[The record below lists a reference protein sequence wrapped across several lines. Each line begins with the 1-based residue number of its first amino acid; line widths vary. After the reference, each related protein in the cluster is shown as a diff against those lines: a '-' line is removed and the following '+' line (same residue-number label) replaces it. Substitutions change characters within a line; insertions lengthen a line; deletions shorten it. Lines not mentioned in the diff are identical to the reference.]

1 MMTSRRIMR
10 KEMLSACN
18 DLGPDD
24 GVDPRT
30 QGRPSW
36 DTGRGRVPNRKALQL
51 CGQVAR
57 TLAGVFGECSDA
69 VLRELLIE
77 SVVPAPNSS
86 RLLVT
91 VSLPGHVLG
100 TTAASPADQ
109 ARRASEHLER
119 AHGLLRGEVAPAIH
133 RRRTPDLLFRV
144 VVPR

>member
-1 MMTSRRIMR
+1 MR
-10 KEMLSACN
+10 SVCD

-30 QGRPSW
+30 ESRSSW
-36 DTGRGRVPNRKALQL
+36 NAGPVRVPNRKALQL

-57 TLAGVFGECSDA
+57 TLAGVFGECGDA

-91 VSLPGHVLG
+91 VSMPSHVLEL
-100 TTAASPADQ
+100 ADE
-109 ARRASEHLER
+109 APGDRACRVSKHLER
-119 AHGLLRGEVAPAIH
+119 AHGLLRAEVATAIH